1 MPLHQTVPVDSDTAI
16 PEREVTGAGK
26 TANPS
31 VLGGDKESGR
41 VRASGE
47 VTKVKGQTARYRSW
61 YLVILPPWR
70 RCNETFYSAD
80 RFVHFRRLCLPRLDP
95 CFNWLLLAGTASLGF
110 GSEGT
115 TGRYCSSLWAHTTQD
130 TPDFSVGVDS
140 SFPSGICS
148 PHDAPNPP
156 SLQTR
161 TQDPASEANP
171 QPAFPQPSPHLPT
184 SPLAIPDPRSIL
196 NQDTSVVS
204 PHHLVDV
211 IPPHIPPSPQQ
222 QQQHQQL
229 QQQQQQQQQH
239 QAQALLP
246 IEKQEEAASQPD
258 STQPRL
264 EGTAESSEEEEEEE
278 GRRGG
283 GGEGE
288 TSNKKRKRRILFS
301 KAQTYELERRF
312 RQQRYLS
319 APEREHLASL
329 INLTPTQVK
338 IWFQNHRYKT
348 KKQRTDR
355 SMELAPLA
363 SPRRVP
369 VPVLVRDGKPV
380 PVHHPPPPQFN
391 TPPPYTPSF
400 LDMGGYYQQATA
412 HMRGITTPSLPHS
425 TYASMGM
432 MSAAAA
438 AYNSSGLQGQYGGH
452 ALTPAVT
459 SSATLHYAAP
469 PTMADAPD
477 PSFAPAQYTSPGFS
491 YPAQT

>member
-1 MPLHQTVPVDSDTAI
+1 MYFPTETRYGSDLPSYPDADDSWSHPNLQDEFRLNVDRTRQTLPTAGSSNYTE
-16 PEREVTGAGK
+16 PH
-26 TANPS
+26 N
-31 VLGGDKESGR
+31 
-41 VRASGE
+41 
-47 VTKVKGQTARYRSW
+47 
-61 YLVILPPWR
+61 
-70 RCNETFYSAD
+70 
-80 RFVHFRRLCLPRLDP
+80 
-95 CFNWLLLAGTASLGF
+95 GF

-115 TGRYCSSLWAHTTQD
+115 TGRYCSSLWAHTTQE
-130 TPDFSVGVDS
+130 TPDFNVGVDS

-148 PHDAPNPP
+148 PHEVPNPS
-156 SLQTR
+156 SLQPR
-161 TQDPASEANP
+161 TQDPTTETNP
-171 QPAFPQPSPHLPT
+171 QPAFPQPSPHLST

-196 NQDTSVVS
+196 SQDASVVS

-211 IPPHIPPSPQQ
+211 IPPHISPSPQQQQQQQQ

-229 QQQQQQQQQH
+229 QQQQQQG
-239 QAQALLP
+239 LLP
-246 IEKQEEAASQPD
+246 IEKQEEPVSQPD

-264 EGTAESSEEEEEEE
+264 EGTAETTDEEEEEEE

-288 TSNKKRKRRILFS
+288 TNSKKRKRRILFS

-319 APEREHLASL
+319 APEREHLASI

-355 SMELAPLA
+355 SVELGPLT

-391 TPPPYTPSF
+391 TTPSYTPSF
-400 LDMGGYYQQATA
+400 LDVGGYYQQATA
-412 HMRGITTPSLPHS
+412 HMRGIPTPSLPHS

-438 AYNSSGLQGQYGGH
+438 YNSPGLQGQYGSH

-469 PTMADAPD
+469 PTMAEAPD
-477 PSFAPAQYTSPGFS
+477 PSFAPAQYTAPGFS
-491 YPAQT
+491 YSAQT